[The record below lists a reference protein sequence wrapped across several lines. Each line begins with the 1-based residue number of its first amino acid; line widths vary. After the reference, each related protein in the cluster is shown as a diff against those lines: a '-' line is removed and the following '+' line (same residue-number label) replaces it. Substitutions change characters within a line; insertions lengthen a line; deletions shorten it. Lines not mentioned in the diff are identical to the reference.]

1 MYEKENFEKISSFF
15 NALGSPVRLKILMMV
30 IETQKP
36 LHIKAVSK
44 NLKMDYATIYRHI
57 EVLKKA
63 NLIKIFEVG
72 RSRVLSLNRVEEFKK
87 FFEKAKEIVNSLG

>member
-1 MYEKENFEKISSFF
+1 MYSKENFEKISNFF
-15 NALGSPVRLKILMMV
+15 NALGNPTRLRILIMV

-44 NLKMDYATIYRHI
+44 NLKMDYATIYRHV

-72 RSRVLSLNRVEEFKK
+72 RSRVLSINRLEEFKK
-87 FFEKAKEIVNSLG
+87 LFEQARGIVDALG